1 MFRLKRNKIELKKYW
16 FLLAVVFLGLILF
29 TFNDL
34 GLLKWYSLN
43 RDKARLQA
51 EIDQLLK
58 REAELTAEID
68 KLKNDD
74 TYLEKIAREH
84 FQMVKP
90 GEKVFRVR
98 DLRHVKD

>member
-1 MFRLKRNKIELKKYW
+1 M
-16 FLLAVVFLGLILF
+16 VFLGLLLF

-43 RDKARLQA
+43 RDKARIQA

-58 REAELTAEID
+58 REVELTVEID

-74 TYLEKIAREH
+74 AYLEKIARER
-84 FQMVKP
+84 FQMVRP